1 MVEYLTFDE
10 KDIPTGASLKIVH
23 NCSHLLIATGLKGQL
38 ISKCAFVVIVV
49 VVYVKCPYFFDL
61 TSF

>member
-10 KDIPTGASLKIVH
+10 KDIPTGASLKLVH

-38 ISKCAFVVIVV
+38 ISKCYFGCLHFLPKNEQKQVV
-49 VVYVKCPYFFDL
+49 K
-61 TSF
+61 